1 MGISN
6 QLSWPNSDED
16 FEVMCHV
23 LYGMVYKSGA
33 FSRVGGH
40 GQKQFGVDILGYDGL
55 KPIGIQ
61 CKRYTKKVFDLS
73 TIKADIKKVEESDL
87 KIDCLLFAT
96 TASSRSDIVKAIF
109 ELSNERQKQG
119 KFSISVNFWEDI
131 SGYVRLYPE
140 VGRTFIPGFPGSTT
154 LDIKDAVGAHLDL
167 YLIDRDRNTQVQ
179 SDILANTEKILNQLG
194 TYQQDSM
201 PPARGDEADPR
212 VVASLNLIR
221 DKLREGN
228 CREALDQLN
237 ALGDPEEF
245 KDQFSRFRWYTNF
258 AFVDLLEGRYEA
270 AASGFLA
277 AYQLAPEDEKANANR
292 THAFILNQD
301 YESALSACEAGLKKY
316 PMSNLLWS
324 LKLNILQSLGDPEPD
339 RNLPKDLRN
348 NSDVL
353 FALAHLTRMKGE
365 YPAALEQ
372 LRQCIDK
379 DGGSFNAKR
388 TYLADAL
395 SWCSLDIVLAHHG
408 QLSCQQRSALSDA
421 LSRLEPLEQ
430 TIPAIQSDHT
440 SEELANNVTLALVL
454 LGLNDR
460 AYSLASHLLARH
472 PLLEGLLRIRL
483 LELDER
489 KDLTAIHKLTDK
501 QIENLPPA
509 ILGILAEIA
518 ANQGD
523 KAWYAEVM
531 KLAEVSKLDPIRL
544 EELRILSIHLTW
556 VDGSKTDA
564 IQAAQDYLVT
574 HPEHVLARVIL
585 AKMLLQSERFSEA
598 TIEASTC
605 IGYLPNECSSLD
617 VLNVAELLY
626 SLQEFSKASSIY
638 SRLVRVPGDD
648 EFTHRLLAC
657 LIESDQRHKAQDIL
671 NQLTPEVRELSAF
684 RRIEANLARR
694 MGDWARM
701 RDLLAIELNAHPES
715 IGVALGYVGALYRLN
730 DEATLKG
737 YLGSNPIF
745 KNSSAENEFEFSKYE
760 ANSGFSSQA
769 LNRLYRLY
777 RNNSNS
783 TQVGSFFLVQIL
795 IGQDIPE
802 MKPPLVA
809 GSGCAIYLKNAAETR
824 CIAIDTEPSNNLV
837 SWPELI
843 SPDSNIS
850 KLLMG
855 SKISDHIT
863 LEQNLG
869 NSKFEVTCIES
880 IYSFA
885 ARKAQ
890 EIIALAAE
898 PAGPLWSVRLINE
911 DGTLDISTLLQSA
924 KRRKEHVQRIFDTYK
939 QHRIPIAMLAK
950 ALGSDPVTLLL
961 EWPFREAPLFVGFGS
976 HQERENSVKIL
987 QQQDQRYV
995 LDLLSIT
1002 ELMQRKC
1009 FDQVIKLIGR
1019 PLIPQTLKEH
1029 LMVIL
1034 QQAETHYPSSSLGV
1048 NNDQLVMAETPVQY
1062 YDNRLLFLK
1071 EMLRCINEY
1080 CDVVPT
1086 VGPHEITD
1094 MHRLLAE
1101 VLDHDSLDAVYLS
1114 IERDAILISDDGA
1127 LRLIAAEAG
1136 VSKSIGIQP
1145 ILMEACDRRIIT
1157 KDVYADAVF
1166 GKLAAGHDFVS
1177 IRADDMFTIAK
1188 RTPFR
1193 VSDVIRKGLE
1203 TFHKPTLDIE
1213 SGIRVSCEFLIRII
1227 MTAQP
1232 KVAVAY
1238 VESILEALQYERPQ
1252 IAHTIHS
1259 VVAHAVNEALKN
1271 SSCKMKIKDRKLFN
1285 GLLNF
1290 PSENKV
1296 VTRRRLIPLAIQGLF
1311 RPEY

>member
-1 MGISN
+1 MGIN
-6 QLSWPNSDED
+6 IEHTRPASDKD
-16 FEVMCHV
+16 FEAMCHA
-23 LYGMVYKSGA
+23 LYRLLYRDSGCV
-33 FSRVGGH
+33 RVGGH
-40 GQKQFGVDILGYDGL
+40 GQEQYGVDILAHDGQ
-55 KPIGIQ
+55 KSIGIQ
-61 CKRYTKKVFDLS
+61 CKDYRVKPFTLGTVE
-73 TIKADIKKVEESDL
+73 ADIKKVEAAGLE
-87 KIDCLLFAT
+87 IEHMLFAT
-96 TASSRSDIVKAIF
+96 SASSKSATVKQIF
-109 ELSNERQKQG
+109 DLSAKRRKEG
-119 KFSISVNFWEDI
+119 KFTVSVDFWEEI
-131 SGYVRLYPE
+131 TGHIRLHPE
-140 VGRTFIPGFPGSTT
+140 IGKAFIPGFLGSPLLEINEKTSSLLELYQDGQEKTTQLLTTIIGST
-154 LDIKDAVGAHLDL
+154 
-167 YLIDRDRNTQVQ
+167 
-179 SDILANTEKILNQLG
+179 EKLNEKFS
-194 TYQQDSM
+194 TFQQNSM
-201 PPARGDEADPR
+201 PQERGDEADPR

-221 DKLREGN
+221 DKLREGK
-228 CREALDQLN
+228 CREAFDQLN

-245 KDQFSRFRWYTNF
+245 NDQFSRFRWYTNF

-277 AYQLAPEDEKANANR
+277 AYPLAPEDEKANANR
-292 THAFILNQD
+292 THAFILNKD
-301 YESALSACEAGLKKY
+301 YESALSACEDGLKQY
-316 PMSNLLWS
+316 PMSNILWS
-324 LKLNILQSLGDPEPD
+324 LKLNVLQSLGAPEPES
-339 RNLPKDLRN
+339 NLPKELRN

-353 FALAHLTRMKGE
+353 FALAHLTRIKGE
-365 YPAALEQ
+365 YPIALEL
-372 LRQCIDK
+372 LRQCMDK

-395 SWCSLDIVLAHHG
+395 SWCSLDPVLAHHG
-408 QLSCQQRSALSDA
+408 QLSSEQRSALSDA
-421 LSRLEPLEQ
+421 LERLEPLEQ

-454 LGLNDR
+454 LGLKDR
-460 AYSLASHLLARH
+460 AYSIASHLLTRH
-472 PLLEGLLRIRL
+472 PLLEGLLRVRL

-489 KDLTAIHKLTDK
+489 KDIPAIHKLTDK
-501 QIENLPPA
+501 RLGNLPP
-509 ILGILAEIA
+509 IVLGILAEIA
-518 ANQGD
+518 VNHGD

-531 KLAEVSKLDPIRL
+531 KLAEVTELDPIRL

-574 HPEHVLARVIL
+574 HPENVLARVIL

-598 TIEASTC
+598 SIEASIC
-605 IGYLPNECSSLD
+605 IGYLPNEGSSVD

-626 SLQEFSKASSIY
+626 SLQEFSKASLIY
-638 SRLVRVPGDD
+638 SRLVSAPGDD

-701 RDLLAIELNAHPES
+701 RDLLVIELNSHPES

-730 DEATLKG
+730 DETTLKG

-745 KNSSAENEFEFSKYE
+745 KNSSAENEFEFSKYQ
-760 ANSGFSSQA
+760 ANSGYASLG

-783 TQVGSFFLVQIL
+783 TKVGSYFLVQIL

-802 MKPPLVA
+802 IKSPIVA

-850 KLLMG
+850 KLLLG
-855 SKISDHIT
+855 AKIGDFIT

-869 NSKFEVTCIES
+869 NSQFAVTGIES

-898 PAGPLWSVRLINE
+898 PAGPLWSVRIINE
-911 DGTLDISTLLQSA
+911 DGTLDISSLLQSA
-924 KRRKEHVQRIFDTYK
+924 KCRKEHVKRIFDTYK
-939 QHRIPIAMLAK
+939 QHRFPLAMLAK

-961 EWPFREAPLFVGFGS
+961 EWPFQEAPLFVGFGT

-1002 ELMQRKC
+1002 ELMHRKC
-1009 FDQVIKLIGR
+1009 FEQVIKLIGR
-1019 PLIPQTLKEH
+1019 PLIPQTMKEH

-1034 QQAETHYPSSSLGV
+1034 QQAESPYPSSSLGV
-1048 NNDQLVMAETPVQY
+1048 NDDKLLMTETPLQY
-1062 YDNRLLFLK
+1062 YDNRLSFLK
-1071 EMLRCINEY
+1071 EMLCCINEY

-1101 VLDHDSLDAVYLS
+1101 VLDHDSLDAVFLS
-1114 IERDAILISDDGA
+1114 IERNAVFISDDGA
-1127 LRLIAAEAG
+1127 LRLIASEAG
-1136 VSKSIGIQP
+1136 VITSIGIQP
-1145 ILMEACDRRIIT
+1145 ILMEACDKGIIT

-1166 GKLAAGHDFVS
+1166 GKLNSGHDFVS
-1177 IRADDMFTIAK
+1177 IRADDMLTIAK

-1193 VSDVIRKGLE
+1193 VSDVIKNGLE
-1203 TFHKPTLDIE
+1203 TFRKPTLNIE
-1213 SGIRVSCEFLIRII
+1213 SGIHVCCEFLIKII

-1238 VESILEALQYERPQ
+1238 AETILEVLQYQRPQ
-1252 IAHTIHS
+1252 IANAIHS
-1259 VVAHAVNEALKN
+1259 AIAYAVNTALED
-1271 SSCKMKIKDRKLFN
+1271 SSCKLKTKDRKLFK
-1285 GLLNF
+1285 GFLTA
-1290 PSENKV
+1290 PSENRFA
-1296 VTRRRLIPLAIQGLF
+1296 TRRRLIPLTIQRLF
-1311 RPEY
+1311 RQ

>member
-6 QLSWPNSDED
+6 EHTRPTSDKD
-16 FEVMCHV
+16 FEAMCHA
-23 LYGMVYKSGA
+23 LYRLLLKDIGCV
-33 FSRVGGH
+33 RVGGH
-40 GQKQFGVDILGYDGL
+40 GQEQYGIDIIAHDGQ
-55 KPIGIQ
+55 KSIGIQ
-61 CKRYTKKVFDLS
+61 CKDYRVKPFTLGTVE
-73 TIKADIKKVEESDL
+73 ADIKKVEAAGLE
-87 KIDCLLFAT
+87 IEHMLFAT
-96 TASSRSDIVKAIF
+96 SASSKSATVKQIF
-109 ELSNERQKQG
+109 DLSAKRRKEG
-119 KFSISVNFWEDI
+119 KFTVSVDFWEEI
-131 SGYVRLYPE
+131 TGHIRLHPE
-140 VGRTFIPGFPGSTT
+140 IGKTFIPGFSGSPLLEINEKTSSLLELYQDGQEKTTQLLTTIIGST
-154 LDIKDAVGAHLDL
+154 
-167 YLIDRDRNTQVQ
+167 
-179 SDILANTEKILNQLG
+179 EKLNEKFS
-194 TYQQDSM
+194 TFQQNSM
-201 PPARGDEADPR
+201 PQERGDEADPR
-212 VVASLNLIR
+212 VVASLNLVR
-221 DKLREGN
+221 DKLREGKS
-228 CREALDQLN
+228 REALDQLN
-237 ALGDPEEF
+237 TLGNPNEF
-245 KDQFSRFRWYTNF
+245 KDKFSRFRWHTNY

-277 AYQLAPEDEKANANR
+277 AFPLAPEDEKANANR
-292 THAFILNQD
+292 AHAFILNKD
-301 YESALSACEAGLKKY
+301 YESALSACEEGMKQY

-324 LKLNILQSLGDPEPD
+324 LKLNVLQSLGDPEPD
-339 RNLPKDLRN
+339 RNLPKELRN

-353 FALAHLTRMKGE
+353 FALAYLTRIKGE
-365 YPAALEQ
+365 YPLALEQ
-372 LRQCIDK
+372 LRQCMDK

-388 TYLADAL
+388 AYLADAL
-395 SWCSLDIVLAHHG
+395 SWCFLDPILAHHG
-408 QLSCQQRSALSDA
+408 QLSSEQRSALSDA
-421 LSRLEPLEQ
+421 LERLEPLER

-454 LGLNDR
+454 LGLKDR
-460 AYSLASHLLARH
+460 AYSLTSHLLARH
-472 PLLEGLLRIRL
+472 PFLEGLLRIRL

-489 KDLTAIHKLTDK
+489 KDITAIHKLTDK
-501 QIENLPPA
+501 QLENLPPA

-523 KAWYAEVM
+523 KAWFAEVM
-531 KLAEVSKLDPIRL
+531 KLVEVSELDPIRI

-556 VDGSKTDA
+556 VDGSNTTA
-564 IQAAQDYLVT
+564 IQAARDYLDA
-574 HPEHVLARVIL
+574 HPEHVLTRVIL
-585 AKMLLQSERFSEA
+585 GQMLRQSGLLPEA
-598 TIEASTC
+598 IIEASTC
-605 IGYLPNECSSLD
+605 VGYLPKECSSLQ
-617 VLNVAELLY
+617 LSNVAELLY

-638 SRLVRVPGDD
+638 SRLVRVPGND

-671 NQLTPEVRELSAF
+671 NQLTPEVRELSTF

-694 MGDWARM
+694 TGDWARM
-701 RDLLAIELNAHPES
+701 RDLLAIELNSYPES
-715 IGVALGYVGALYRLN
+715 IGVAIGYVGALYRLN

-745 KNSSAENEFEFSKYE
+745 KNSSAENEFEFSKYQ
-760 ANSGFSSQA
+760 ANSGYTSLA

-777 RNNSNS
+777 RNNTNS

-795 IGQDIPE
+795 TGQDIPE

-843 SPDSNIS
+843 SPDSKIS
-850 KLLMG
+850 KLLTG
-855 SKISDHIT
+855 SKIGDQIT
-863 LEQNLG
+863 LEQSHG

-885 ARKAQ
+885 ARKAE
-890 EIIALAAE
+890 EIIAVAAE

-911 DGTLDISTLLQSA
+911 DGTLDISSLLQSA
-924 KRRKEHVQRIFDTYK
+924 KCRKEHVHRIFDTYK
-939 QHRIPIAMLAK
+939 QHHFPLAMLAK

-961 EWPFREAPLFVGFGS
+961 EWPFKEAQLFVGFGTD
-976 HQERENSVKIL
+976 QERENSVKIL

-1009 FDQVIKLIGR
+1009 FEQVIKLIGR
-1019 PLIPQTLKEH
+1019 PLIPQTMKEH

-1034 QQAETHYPSSSLGV
+1034 QQAESPHPSSSLGL
-1048 NNDQLVMAETPVQY
+1048 NNDQLVMTETPVQY

-1094 MHRLLAE
+1094 LLRLLAE

-1114 IERDAILISDDGA
+1114 IERNAVLISEDGA
-1127 LRLIAAEAG
+1127 LRLIATEAG
-1136 VSKSIGIQP
+1136 VTTSIGIQP
-1145 ILMEACDRRIIT
+1145 ILMEACDKGIIT

-1166 GKLAAGHDFVS
+1166 VKLASGHDFVS
-1177 IRADDMFTIAK
+1177 IRADDMLTIAK
-1188 RTPFR
+1188 RSPFR
-1193 VSDVIRKGLE
+1193 VSDGIKNGLE
-1203 TFHKPTLDIE
+1203 TFRKPTLDIE
-1213 SGIRVSCEFLIRII
+1213 SGIRVCCEFLINII

-1238 VESILEALQYERPQ
+1238 VETILEVLQYQRPQ
-1252 IAHTIHS
+1252 IANTVHLAI
-1259 VVAHAVNEALKN
+1259 AYALN
-1271 SSCKMKIKDRKLFN
+1271 TALEDSSCKMKTKDRNLFKRF
-1285 GLLNF
+1285 LTV
-1290 PSENKV
+1290 PSENRIV
-1296 VTRRRLIPLAIQGLF
+1296 NRRRLIPLTIQRLY
-1311 RPEY
+1311 R